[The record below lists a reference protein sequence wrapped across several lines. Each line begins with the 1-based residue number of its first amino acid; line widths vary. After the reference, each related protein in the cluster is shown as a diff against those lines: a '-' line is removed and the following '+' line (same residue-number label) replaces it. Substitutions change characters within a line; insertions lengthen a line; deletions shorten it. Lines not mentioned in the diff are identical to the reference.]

1 MCVCSECVLLHP
13 IRIAPAAHY
22 ALHSHCTCPAW
33 SRRGEAWHGSCF
45 ICISNEI
52 AKFVLQLQQLS
63 LIMRCNYDACLPQ
76 GGSNELQAA
85 LQASQ
90 PGRLW
95 LQSRVSTATLQ
106 RCQQAKKYVDNPVQQ
121 LQQGCN
127 CNNNEINKLQ
137 LLGRAT
143 SQPVSQ
149 FASQPTKA
157 FSQPHLVPRT
167 DIRIDT
173 HSSRSPQCTA
183 RSWCRRRTG
192 DAL

>member
-90 PGRLW
+90 ADSGCSLESP
-95 LQSRVSTATLQ
+95 LQ
-106 RCQQAKKYVDNPVQQ
+106 RCNVVNKQKSMLTTP
-121 LQQGCN
+121 
-127 CNNNEINKLQ
+127 CNNYNKA
-137 LLGRAT
+137 AT
-143 SQPVSQ
+143 ATTTRLTS
-149 FASQPTKA
+149 
-157 FSQPHLVPRT
+157 
-167 DIRIDT
+167 
-173 HSSRSPQCTA
+173 CNY
-183 RSWCRRRTG
+183 
-192 DAL
+192 